1 MSFYFLTLKE
11 VLYIHKAEM
20 SYSKHDSGMR
30 DINLLESAIANTEL
44 IYENGYQSDLFS
56 LAVSYIRSI
65 AMNHPFIDGNK
76 RTALTTALIFLEF
89 NGYSINEKHEEDL
102 ADLVLSFVN
111 KKINED
117 ILASELRER
126 ATKTD
131 S

>member
-11 VLYIHKAEM
+11 VLYIHEAEM

-30 DINLLESAIANTEL
+30 DINLLKSAIANTEL

-89 NGYSINEKHEEDL
+89 NSHSAPFGRKFI
-102 ADLVLSFVN
+102 
-111 KKINED
+111 
-117 ILASELRER
+117 
-126 ATKTD
+126 KTFQMQ
-131 S
+131 